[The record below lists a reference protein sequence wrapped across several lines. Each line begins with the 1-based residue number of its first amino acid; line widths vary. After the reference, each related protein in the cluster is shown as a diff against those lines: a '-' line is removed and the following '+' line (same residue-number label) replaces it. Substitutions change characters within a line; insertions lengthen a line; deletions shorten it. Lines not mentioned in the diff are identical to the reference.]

1 MVTKTSTTPWPD
13 QSELVMVRDWFY
25 PGRAAKDPY
34 STASQEDM
42 RREAIAKV
50 NIWTFKTHKVPAACL
65 STADLSDSILHYEE
79 MSRTGDPTSYRAVQ
93 FMFAFAFLR
102 FVNAFV
108 DRDVARAATASLA
121 TSDDNMG
128 EERAIKNVGESSM
141 YAHAAAISMPSRF
154 VDLRHQVSHGE
165 LPEVKTLKKTVDDAL
180 VWLWEKWW
188 KTNATGD
195 PAAAVRRFEVRREQR
210 LQAAAAQKEDTAPT
224 IFVAS

>member
-1 MVTKTSTTPWPD
+1 
-13 QSELVMVRDWFY
+13 MVRDWFY
-25 PGRAAKDPY
+25 PDRAINDPY
-34 STASQEDM
+34 SAAGQDDM

-50 NIWTFKTHKVPAACL
+50 NIWTFKTHKVPPACL
-65 STADLSDSILHYEE
+65 STADLTDSILHYED
-79 MSRTGDPTSYRAVQ
+79 MTRAGYPDSYRAVQ

-121 TSDDNMG
+121 TSEDDLDEM
-128 EERAIKNVGESSM
+128 RIIKNVGESSM

-165 LPEVKTLKKTVDDAL
+165 LPEVQILKKAADDAMA
-180 VWLWEKWW
+180 WLWERWW

-195 PAAAVRRFEVRREQR
+195 PTVALRRFETRREQR
-210 LQAAAAQKEDTAPT
+210 LQTTDAQKEGLTQ
-224 IFVAS
+224 IVSGAS

>member
-1 MVTKTSTTPWPD
+1 MALKPSTNPWPD

-34 STASQEDM
+34 STTSQEDM
-42 RREAIAKV
+42 RREAIAKI

-65 STADLSDSILHYEE
+65 STADLTDSILHYEE
-79 MSRTGDPTSYRAVQ
+79 MTRTGDPNSYRAVQ

-121 TSDDNMG
+121 TSEDDLD
-128 EERAIKNVGESSM
+128 EERIIKNVGESSM
-141 YAHAAAISMPSRF
+141 YAHAAAISMPTRF

-165 LPEVKTLKKTVDDAL
+165 LPETRTLKKAADDAL
-180 VWLWEKWW
+180 VWLWERWW
-188 KTNATGD
+188 KTNAVGD
-195 PAAAVRRFEVRREQR
+195 SAVALRRFETRKQQR
-210 LQAAAAQKEDTAPT
+210 LQATCAQKEDTAQ
-224 IFVAS
+224 IVSVAS